1 MKHPF
6 GAFCLIFAAH
16 AALAQG
22 TYDITNS
29 LVIRN
34 YDCTLTRLCAV
45 MPMPESNIYQDIEQ
59 FRTTDGDIFRAANN
73 DNMYLRTMR
82 TGTLP
87 APGDSLVITERFS
100 ATLYPMRIDMAQFT
114 TIYPYDTSSELYKR
128 YTSPIGSYVDIVHPD
143 IVRAADSLWNEAVAN
158 PLEYARLCYEHVAAR
173 LGYLNPDTGI
183 HAITETMAA
192 GGGDCGNISAV
203 YASLLRRKGVPA
215 RLVVTVRPDGTH
227 QVWNDFFL
235 ERYGWV
241 PVDVTMKHDHPDG
254 DFFGYCAGDGIVMS
268 FDLCSE
274 LSADGLTPFTADLLQ
289 TFFYWYRCSAGSE
302 VSAAQRVDGRRTDN
316 GFSVSVRA
324 GADGKM
330 AVEWSSAAGATGYR
344 LSVSDSGTGRD
355 VVTQTLGSDCT
366 SCTFDGLQPERTY
379 DVNVTPLRRYDNIV
393 ADMASCTAGIRL

>member
-6 GAFCLIFAAH
+6 GAFCLMFAAH